1 MTEQLDTENLIY
13 EPPENQRYWVVR
25 AESGRYV
32 QHFKKFGRIS
42 IGHLDEVVRG
52 KYTSDELFK
61 LWDQIRT
68 NFAAHYVS
76 EKRSA
81 FRQRSHWSQ
90 VENFS
95 IAMNIG
101 DLVLVP
107 GHGSLSVGRVIS
119 EAFTSDEPLSIILNE
134 GDPYQHEDKMSFC
147 LHRKVLWGPTVS
159 RSLTNSALRRALGG
173 HQTVFCADDYWRE
186 IHHVLYPFFK
196 RDDEIFF
203 SLRINKLTSISN
215 HSIAKIFTVL
225 SEIEAVSR
233 TPVNQLP
240 NESEDLDELVDQL
253 ENKNQLNLSVQAHFM
268 SPGEIWGAASA
279 FSGPLIYYLVYSSI
293 FGSSKLGW
301 KGFYDPR
308 KVPKSLGIAAQKA
321 ASLILDRAKMT
332 KTDRAIENL
341 QIEENKV
348 DTTNLSDSS
357 KDVTDVVVKPKR
369 ASSPRVRKSK
379 ITQIK

>member
-1 MTEQLDTENLIY
+1 MTEPLDTENLIY

-25 AESGRYV
+25 AEGGRYV
-32 QHFKKFGRIS
+32 QHFKRFGRIS
-42 IGHLDEVVRG
+42 IGHLDKVVRE
-52 KYTSDELFK
+52 KYTSNELFK
-61 LWDQIRT
+61 QWDQIRT
-68 NFAAHYVS
+68 NFAAHYAS
-76 EKRSA
+76 EKHSVS
-81 FRQRSHWSQ
+81 RQRSHWSQ

-107 GHGSLSVGRVIS
+107 GNRTLSVGRIIS
-119 EAFTSDEPLSIILNE
+119 EAFTSDEPLSIIVNE
-134 GDPYQHEDKMSFC
+134 GEPYQHEDKMSFN

-203 SLRINKLTSISN
+203 SLRINKLSSISN

-233 TPVNQLP
+233 APLNQLSIEA
-240 NESEDLDELVDQL
+240 NALDELVDQL
-253 ENKNQLNLSVQAHFM
+253 EGKNELNLSVQAHFM
-268 SPGEIWGAASA
+268 SPGEIWGAANTLA
-279 FSGPLIYYLVYSSI
+279 NPILYFLVYSAI

-308 KVPKSLGIAAQKA
+308 KFPTIIGVAAKKA
-321 ASLILDRAKMT
+321 ITLIVNRT
-332 KTDRAIENL
+332 KITNADRAIENL

-348 DTTNLSDSS
+348 DTTNLSDNS
-357 KDVTDVVVKPKR
+357 KDITDAVVKPKKT
-369 ASSPRVRKSK
+369 SPPRVKK
-379 ITQIK
+379 PKLTQEK